1 MAHTSAFTQYFKTG
15 ARLSYNDILRHNHR
29 WSSYLDNINFVWIDL
44 PSGKH
49 IHETK
54 LSAFEQVMSD
64 IHQICK
70 ARKIAMAILMPCQH
84 KNNSV
89 KISRSRWAKIVE
101 SWNPFQRTFCTCRII
116 PFAHFRGGDIHYKFR
131 MLCSNVV
138 FKATDCGCS
147 LRECSSAHLPKK
159 LSTLLVGSLFRLGHF
174 DFSSEHNL
182 FRVSQGG
189 AASVRKTVNVEI
201 LRQAS
206 EMEGEVTPVKDRLI
220 STQFAA
226 RPTSPTHSP
235 TSCRHDRTFAPHAI
249 LPVHKL
255 MCAQELPDS
264 TGHPGD
270 QSHSTKNDVK
280 AFPTDSKE
288 RQTAQKRKDKEA
300 GVVREVKKLKKF
312 VEDHNDDCGE
322 DLRRLG
328 NLDMPSLLI
337 EESNDAE
344 LNHSVAESNEADSD
358 LSDDEEQLF
367 HNLQLDFFVGR

>member
-1 MAHTSAFTQYFKTG
+1 
-15 ARLSYNDILRHNHR
+15 
-29 WSSYLDNINFVWIDL
+29 
-44 PSGKH
+44 
-49 IHETK
+49 
-54 LSAFEQVMSD
+54 
-64 IHQICK
+64 
-70 ARKIAMAILMPCQH
+70 
-84 KNNSV
+84 
-89 KISRSRWAKIVE
+89 
-101 SWNPFQRTFCTCRII
+101 
-116 PFAHFRGGDIHYKFR
+116 
-131 MLCSNVV
+131 
-138 FKATDCGCS
+138 
-147 LRECSSAHLPKK
+147 
-159 LSTLLVGSLFRLGHF
+159 
-174 DFSSEHNL
+174 
-182 FRVSQGG
+182 
-189 AASVRKTVNVEI
+189 
-201 LRQAS
+201 
-206 EMEGEVTPVKDRLI
+206 MEGEVTPVKDRLI

-270 QSHSTKNDVK
+270 QSHLTKNDVK

-322 DLRRLG
+322 DLSSLG

-367 HNLQLDFFVGR
+367 HNLQLTFCGEVKCPS